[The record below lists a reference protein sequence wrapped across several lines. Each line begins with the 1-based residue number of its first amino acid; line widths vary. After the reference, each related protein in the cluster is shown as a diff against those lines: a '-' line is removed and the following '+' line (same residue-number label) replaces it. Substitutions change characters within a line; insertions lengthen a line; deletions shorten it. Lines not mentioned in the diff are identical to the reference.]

1 MARSAQVGR
10 GLLFSLPIVIVMMMM
25 MSGTSARAESL
36 DAFIAEAA
44 TRAHIP
50 ANWIAA
56 VLRGE
61 SAGDVGA
68 VSSAGAMGLMQLMP
82 DTWRDLRTSLHLG
95 ADPFDPH
102 DNIVAGAAYLRV
114 LHDRY
119 GDAGFLAAY
128 NAGPGRYDDHLA
140 TGRAL
145 PAETLV
151 YVATVNALL
160 HGNRSTAVAERSE
173 TMIPMPDWR
182 SASLFIVPVSD
193 ASVDVRRAD
202 FVPPNARPIAV
213 RMLFAGHFAGGPV
226 RVSDPASGI
235 GKS

>member
-1 MARSAQVGR
+1 
-10 GLLFSLPIVIVMMMM
+10 MMM

-56 VLRGE
+56 VLRAE
-61 SAGDVGA
+61 SAGDVDA

-95 ADPFDPH
+95 SDPFDPR

-128 NAGPGRYDDHLA
+128 NAGPSRYDDHLA

-145 PAETLV
+145 PVETLA

-160 HGNRSTAVAERSE
+160 HGDRSSVVRESFRA
-173 TMIPMPDWR
+173 MIPMADWR
-182 SASLFIVPVSD
+182 SASLFIVLVSGV
-193 ASVDVRRAD
+193 SVDVQRAD
-202 FVPPNARPIAV
+202 FVQPNTRPVAA
-213 RMLFAGHFAGGPV
+213 RMLFAGHFGGGPAH
-226 RVSDPASGI
+226 VSEHGAGI